1 MGELPDL
8 SNIINDFKVIRVV
21 KVIKGFKGGRR
32 GGHKSGRTGVLF
44 ILFNS
49 LNGVKAIRGVKD
61 FLVGGRYE
69 FSRLSEVAVWGRCK
83 YGMDLHE
90 IRRKFP
96 KKCSAAVRKY
106 YFKLIRT

>member
-1 MGELPDL
+1 MDSGRQKVVRAGKLPVL
-8 SNIINDFKVIRVV
+8 SNIINGFKVIRVV
-21 KVIKGFKGGRR
+21 K
-32 GGHKSGRTGVLF
+32 
-44 ILFNS
+44 
-49 LNGVKAIRGVKD
+49 D
-61 FLVGGRYE
+61 FLVGGWYE

-96 KKCSAAVRKY
+96 KKRSAAVRKY